1 MLENIQIK
9 TVSAW
14 REKETASPA
23 ALTLKIESWIILY
36 IRPSTPHFAPSPSP
50 SPPHPERGHEADSQA
65 VHANITP
72 ANHHNHNLQQIY
84 CSSSIVGYPRP
95 GATYLVTEEGGVTFT
110 AEMFSAR
117 VPECD
122 WVVGW
127 LPGALHCTVYTT
139 LYTALYTW
147 HRVTLPSL
155 WYCSTNPSITNM
167 HPRWNLARSNMY
179 GNSDI

>member
-1 MLENIQIK
+1 MHENIQS
-9 TVSAW
+9 VSAW

-23 ALTLKIESWIILY
+23 ALTLKIGSWIILY

-50 SPPHPERGHEADSQA
+50 SPPHPERGHEADSQESSLTSPLLTISQSQPR
-65 VHANITP
+65 ANLAAPSLDIRDLGP
-72 ANHHNHNLQQIY
+72 
-84 CSSSIVGYPRP
+84 
-95 GATYLVTEEGGVTFT
+95 LVTCQRGGGVTFT

-127 LPGALHCTVYTT
+127 LPGALHCTVHCT

-147 HRVTLPSL
+147 HRVTLPAS
-155 WYCSTNPSITNM
+155 
-167 HPRWNLARSNMY
+167 
-179 GNSDI
+179 